1 MWVVSLKLFTYLHML
16 SFEILTLARL
26 VSHMLTDPSPTR
38 KIYLV
43 LMNNSCSF
51 PIPFFTLLW
60 RWCHW
65 YSYNVWV
72 FIYWQ
77 LYFFKANFL
86 LLRLLYINEVFL
98 SLWLIENDIILLL
111 WKREDFKEFVLGQ
124 PVNVYSNWARKQNL
138 GLMMVAEDWNFHNE
152 YYIFLHFIK
161 HPSITLILVSRSR
174 LFYIKVIYSCILAFI
189 GICQNGLYF

>member
-51 PIPFFTLLW
+51 
-60 RWCHW
+60 R
-65 YSYNVWV
+65 
-72 FIYWQ
+72 
-77 LYFFKANFL
+77 
-86 LLRLLYINEVFL
+86 FL
-98 SLWLIENDIILLL
+98 SSHFCEDDVIDTIMMFGYSSTDNCMFSKQNFCSWDYYIYMRISVWLIENDIILLL

-124 PVNVYSNWARKQNL
+124 PVNVYSNWARKQTYDLWWLLRIELFIMNIICS
-138 GLMMVAEDWNFHNE
+138 
-152 YYIFLHFIK
+152 YI
-161 HPSITLILVSRSR
+161 SSNILP
-174 LFYIKVIYSCILAFI
+174 
-189 GICQNGLYF
+189 

>member
-1 MWVVSLKLFTYLHML
+1 ML

-51 PIPFFTLLW
+51 RFLSLHFCEDDVIDTVIMFGYSSTDKCSFF
-60 RWCHW
+60 
-65 YSYNVWV
+65 N
-72 FIYWQ
+72 
-77 LYFFKANFL
+77 ANFL
-86 LLRLLYINEVFL
+86 LLRLLYIYEVFL

-111 WKREDFKEFVLGQ
+111 WKPEDFKELVLGQ
-124 PVNVYSNWARKQNL
+124 LVNIYSNWARKQNL
-138 GLMMVAEDWNFHNE
+138 GLMMVAEHWNFHNE
-152 YYIFLHFIK
+152 YYMFLHFIK

-174 LFYIKVIYSCILAFI
+174 LFYIKVIYSCFLAFI
-189 GICQNGLYF
+189 GIRQNGLYF

>member
-1 MWVVSLKLFTYLHML
+1 ML
-16 SFEILTLARL
+16 
-26 VSHMLTDPSPTR
+26 
-38 KIYLV
+38 
-43 LMNNSCSF
+43 F

-86 LLRLLYINEVFL
+86 LLRLLYIYEVFL

-111 WKREDFKEFVLGQ
+111 WKPEDFKEFVLGQ
-124 PVNVYSNWARKQNL
+124 LVNVYSNLARKQNL

-152 YYIFLHFIK
+152 YYMFLHFIK

-189 GICQNGLYF
+189 GIRQNGLYF

>member
-1 MWVVSLKLFTYLHML
+1 M
-16 SFEILTLARL
+16 LTLARL

-51 PIPFFTLLW
+51 RFLSLHFCEDDVIDTVIMFG
-60 RWCHW
+60 
-65 YSYNVWV
+65 YSSTDNCIFLKQTFCSWDYY
-72 FIYWQ
+72 IYIW
-77 LYFFKANFL
+77 
-86 LLRLLYINEVFL
+86 VFL

-138 GLMMVAEDWNFHNE
+138 GLMMVAEDWTFHNE
-152 YYIFLHFIK
+152 FYMFLHFIK

-174 LFYIKVIYSCILAFI
+174 LFYIKVIYSCFLAFI